1 MGKDR
6 FGDAVLLAFGLLIVF
21 SFLQSITGLKLFGY
35 LTVAPC
41 LLVIAFGALC
51 LIALVF
57 DFLADLFSVFY
68 R

>member
-35 LTVAPC
+35 LAVAPC

-51 LIALVF
+51 LISLLFNFLV
-57 DFLADLFSVFY
+57 DLFSVFY